1 MTIFPFDR
9 VVALMLIST
18 VMLAGCQCYRK
29 VRCVIAPEQRK
40 MVHRKPESLPKAAL
54 TTFSEPR
61 TVSHQVNGEEEL
73 RLSLDEAIRIALD
86 NADVIR
92 VLGGITAA
100 SSGRTIYDPA
110 IANTAIDQ
118 SRGRFDPRLN
128 INNTFS
134 LNETPS
140 GAFSGAPP
148 GAQIVGSE
156 NDSYVLDGSI
166 SKVNPNGGTT
176 TLRFGATR
184 SDIDQG
190 LLPLNPQINHFSEL
204 SYVQPLLQGGG
215 IGPNLAPV
223 LIAGIDTER
232 SFFQLKDSVQNL
244 TRGVIEAYW
253 NLVFARTDRWA
264 REQQVKQS
272 DFLLQREEARLKNGF
287 ANVADVAQARV
298 SLANFRAS
306 LITAKSNVLQREA
319 ALLNILGISPTEVG
333 EVIPTTPPH
342 RERIEFQW
350 EELVSLAE
358 TYRPDLIELKLILE
372 ADQQRVVSAQNNALP
387 RLDAVA
393 SYRWDGLRG
402 RTPARTYIS
411 TNGGEFADW
420 SLGVNFSVPLGLR
433 QARAAV
439 RQQELIV
446 KRDQANLDQ
455 GLHSAVHQLALT
467 VRNLDQFYEQYEAF
481 TITRE
486 AAQDNL
492 ARQMGAKQ
500 AELLQFLN
508 VLQAITSWGNSV
520 SSQAQALTQY
530 NIELSNLERQTGT
543 ILETHG
549 IRFVQERMR
558 FIGPVG
564 FGRQACYPT
573 ALAPT
578 ENSEQYPAGDE
589 PAENSFNLKDPLDG
603 YGRPRPPARKDPASK
618 EQEIILPDILQDKKP
633 PTREQTDRPNKP
645 RPLFVPQGIDWIEAT
660 GLPGGIKTEE
670 DTDAA
675 RE

>member
-1 MTIFPFDR
+1 
-9 VVALMLIST
+9 
-18 VMLAGCQCYRK
+18 
-29 VRCVIAPEQRK
+29 
-40 MVHRKPESLPKAAL
+40 MVHRKPESLPKATM

-61 TVSHQVNGEEEL
+61 TVSHLVNGEEEL
-73 RLSLDEAIRIALD
+73 RVSLDDAIRIALE
-86 NADVIR
+86 NAEVIR
-92 VLGGITAA
+92 VLGGVTAT

-118 SRGRFDPRLN
+118 ARGRFDPRLN
-128 INNTFS
+128 INNTLG
-134 LNETPS
+134 LNETPR

-156 NDSYVLDGSI
+156 NDTYILDGSI
-166 SKVNPNGGTT
+166 SKVNPNGGTS

-190 LLPLNPQINHFSEL
+190 IFPLNPQVNHFSEL

-272 DFLLQREEARLKNGF
+272 EFVVQREEARLKHGF
-287 ANVADVAQARV
+287 ANIADVAQAKV
-298 SLANFRAS
+298 SYANFRAS

-333 EVIPTTPPH
+333 EVIPITPPH
-342 RERIEFQW
+342 RERIQFHW
-350 EELVSLAE
+350 EELVGLAE

-372 ADQQRVVSAQNNALP
+372 ADQQRVISAQNNALP

-402 RTPARTYIS
+402 RTPAGTYIS

-420 SLGVNFSVPLGLR
+420 SIGVNFSVPLGLR
-433 QARAAV
+433 QARATV

-455 GLHSAVHQLALT
+455 GLHNAVHQLALT
-467 VRNLDQFYEQYEAF
+467 VRNLDQFYEQHDAF

-486 AAQDNL
+486 AAQINL
-492 ARQMGAKQ
+492 DRQLS
-500 AELLQFLN
+500 AEKANLVIILN
-508 VLQAITSWGNSV
+508 VLQAIASWGNSV
-520 SSQAQALTQY
+520 SSQAQSLTQY

-543 ILETHG
+543 ILEAHG
-549 IRFVQERMR
+549 VRFVQERMR
-558 FIGPVG
+558 FIGPVRL
-564 FGRQACYPT
+564 GRDASYPSSMI
-573 ALAPT
+573 PT
-578 ENSEQYPAGDE
+578 ENSERYPAGDE
-589 PAENSFNLKDPLDG
+589 PAENSFDLEEPVQKTSMLPFPWDK
-603 YGRPRPPARKDPASK
+603 PAN
-618 EQEIILPDILQDKKP
+618 EIVLPEISQKNRNRADEVL
-633 PTREQTDRPNKP
+633 
-645 RPLFVPQGIDWIEAT
+645 PLFIPQSVDRVET
-660 GLPGGIKTEE
+660 TRLPRRIKTEE
-670 DTDAA
+670 DTNAT
-675 RE
+675 RK

>member
-1 MTIFPFDR
+1 
-9 VVALMLIST
+9 MLICT
-18 VMLAGCQCYRK
+18 VTLTGCQYYRQA
-29 VRCVIAPEQRK
+29 RSMIAPEQRK
-40 MVHRKPESLPKAAL
+40 LVHRKPESFIKTSM

-61 TVSHQVNGEEEL
+61 TVSHLVNGEQEL
-73 RLSLDEAIRIALD
+73 QISLDEAIRLALD
-86 NADVIR
+86 NAEVIR
-92 VLGGITAA
+92 VLGGVTAT

-118 SRGRFDPRLN
+118 ARGRFDPTLN
-128 INNTFS
+128 INNTLG
-134 LNETPS
+134 LNETPR

-166 SKVNPNGGTT
+166 SKINPNGGTS

-190 LLPLNPQINHFSEL
+190 VFPLNPQVNHFSEL
-204 SYVQPLLQGGG
+204 SYVQPLLQGAGV
-215 IGPNLAPV
+215 GPNLAPV
-223 LIAGIDTER
+223 VIAGIDTER

-272 DFLLQREEARLKNGF
+272 EFVVQREEARLKHGF
-287 ANVADVAQARV
+287 ANVADVAQAKV
-298 SLANFRAS
+298 SYANFRAS

-342 RERIEFQW
+342 RDRIQFHW

-402 RTPARTYIS
+402 RTPAGTYIS

-420 SLGVNFSVPLGLR
+420 SIGVNFSVPLGLR
-433 QARAAV
+433 QARATV

-446 KRDQANLDQ
+446 RRDQANLDQ
-455 GLHSAVHQLALT
+455 GLHNAVHQLALT
-467 VRNLDQFYEQYEAF
+467 VRNLDQYYEQHEAF

-486 AAQDNL
+486 AAQINL
-492 ARQMGAKQ
+492 DRQLS
-500 AELLQFLN
+500 AEKANLVIILN
-508 VLQAITSWGNSV
+508 VLQAIASWGNSV
-520 SSQAQALTQY
+520 SSQAQSLTQY

-543 ILETHG
+543 ILEAHG
-549 IRFVQERMR
+549 VRFVQERMR

-564 FGRQACYPT
+564 FGRDACYPSSMS
-573 ALAPT
+573 PT
-578 ENSEQYPAGDE
+578 ENTPVYPVGSE
-589 PAENSFNLKDPLDG
+589 PAENSFDLEDPLEKTSMLPFPWD
-603 YGRPRPPARKDPASK
+603 KSNH
-618 EQEIILPDILQDKKP
+618 EIILPEISKDGSESTDK
-633 PTREQTDRPNKP
+633 TL
-645 RPLFVPQGIDWIEAT
+645 PLFVPQSIDWVET
-660 GLPGGIKTEE
+660 TRLPRGIKTEE
-670 DTDAA
+670 DTNAS
-675 RE
+675 RK

>member
-1 MTIFPFDR
+1 
-9 VVALMLIST
+9 MLAGT
-18 VMLAGCQCYRK
+18 VMLTGCQYYKRAK
-29 VRCVIAPEQRK
+29 SMIVPEQRK
-40 MVHRKPESLPKAAL
+40 IVHRTPESLPHASM

-61 TVSHQVNGEEEL
+61 TVSHLVNGEKEL
-73 RLSLDEAIRIALD
+73 RLSLDEAIRIALE
-86 NADVIR
+86 NAEVIR
-92 VLGGITAA
+92 VLGGVTAT

-118 SRGRFDPRLN
+118 ARGRFDPTLS
-128 INNTFS
+128 INNR
-134 LNETPS
+134 LGLDETPR
-140 GAFSGAPP
+140 GAFSAAPP

-166 SKVNPNGGTT
+166 SKVNPNGGTS

-190 LLPLNPQINHFSEL
+190 LLPLNPQVNHFSEL

-223 LIAGIDTER
+223 IIAGIDTER

-264 REQQVKQS
+264 RQQQVKQS
-272 DFLLQREEARLKNGF
+272 EFVVEREEARLKRGL

-298 SLANFRAS
+298 SYANFRAA

-342 RERIEFQW
+342 RERIQFHW
-350 EELVSLAE
+350 DELVSLAE

-402 RTPARTYIS
+402 RTPAGTYIS

-420 SLGVNFSVPLGLR
+420 SIGVNFSVPLGLR
-433 QARAAV
+433 QARATV

-446 KRDQANLDQ
+446 KRDRANLEQ
-455 GLHSAVHQLALT
+455 GLHNAVHQLALT
-467 VRNLDQFYEQYEAF
+467 VRNLDQYYEQHEAF

-486 AAQDNL
+486 AAQINL
-492 ARQMGAKQ
+492 DRQLS
-500 AELLQFLN
+500 AEKANLVIILN
-508 VLQAITSWGNSV
+508 VLQAIVSWGNSV

-530 NIELSNLERQTGT
+530 NIELSNLEQQTGT
-543 ILETHG
+543 ILEAHG
-549 IRFVQERMR
+549 IRFVQERTR

-564 FGRQACYPT
+564 FDRDTCYPNRMI
-573 ALAPT
+573 PT
-578 ENSEQYPAGDE
+578 ENNQKYPDGDDE
-589 PAENSFNLKDPLDG
+589 PAENFFDLEDPLKKTSML
-603 YGRPRPPARKDPASK
+603 PLPWEEKSN
-618 EQEIILPDILQDKKP
+618 EIVLPEIS
-633 PTREQTDRPNKP
+633 REDRN
-645 RPLFVPQGIDWIEAT
+645 RADEVLPLFVPQRVDWIEST
-660 GLPGGIKTEE
+660 RLPGGIKSEE
-670 DTDAA
+670 DANPT
-675 RE
+675 RK

>member
-1 MTIFPFDR
+1 MTIFPFKR
-9 VVALMLIST
+9 VVALTLICT
-18 VMLAGCQCYRK
+18 VMLTGCQYYQKARS
-29 VRCVIAPEQRK
+29 VVAPEQRK
-40 MVHRKPESLPKAAL
+40 MVHRKPESLPKA
-54 TTFSEPR
+54 TMNTFSEPR
-61 TVSHQVNGEEEL
+61 TVSHLVNGEEEL
-73 RLSLDEAIRIALD
+73 RVSLDEAIRIALE
-86 NADVIR
+86 NAEVIR
-92 VLGGITAA
+92 VLGGVTAT

-118 SRGRFDPRLN
+118 ARGRFDPRLN
-128 INNTFS
+128 INNTLG
-134 LNETPS
+134 LNETPR
-140 GAFSGAPP
+140 GAFSVAPP

-156 NDSYVLDGSI
+156 NDSYILDGSI
-166 SKVNPNGGTT
+166 SKVNPNGGTS

-190 LLPLNPQINHFSEL
+190 VFPLNPQVNHFSEL

-272 DFLLQREEARLKNGF
+272 KFVVQREEARLKHGF
-287 ANVADVAQARV
+287 ANVADVAQAKV
-298 SLANFRAS
+298 SFANFRAS

-342 RERIEFQW
+342 RKRIQFHW
-350 EELVSLAE
+350 EELVGLAE

-402 RTPARTYIS
+402 RTPAGTYIS

-420 SLGVNFSVPLGLR
+420 SIGVNFSVPLGLR
-433 QARAAV
+433 QARATV

-467 VRNLDQFYEQYEAF
+467 VRNLDQFYEQHDAF
-481 TITRE
+481 TFTRE
-486 AAQDNL
+486 AAQINL
-492 ARQMGAKQ
+492 DRQLS
-500 AELLQFLN
+500 AEKANLVIILN
-508 VLQAITSWGNSV
+508 VLEAIASWGNSV
-520 SSQAQALTQY
+520 SSQAQSLTQY

-543 ILETHG
+543 ILEAHG
-549 IRFVQERMR
+549 VRFVQERMR

-564 FGRQACYPT
+564 IGRDACYPSSMI
-573 ALAPT
+573 PT
-578 ENSEQYPAGDE
+578 ENNQVYPVGDE
-589 PAENSFNLKDPLDG
+589 PAENSFDLKDPLEKSSML
-603 YGRPRPPARKDPASK
+603 PAPIEKLPNEIVLPEISPGNRKSAD
-618 EQEIILPDILQDKKP
+618 QVL
-633 PTREQTDRPNKP
+633 
-645 RPLFVPQGIDWIEAT
+645 PLFVPQSVDGVET
-660 GLPGGIKTEE
+660 TRLPRRIKTEE
-670 DTDAA
+670 NTNAS
-675 RE
+675 RK